1 MPDMTDHTTPMRWVS
16 PAYAALLVLALV
28 AFWPGYLSLPKS
40 RFSGWFHLHA
50 VAAMLWF
57 FMLIAQPWAI
67 HSGRRA
73 LHRLVGRASYVL
85 MPVLVIS
92 FIGLA
97 HDVMKGRTGAEAA
110 VQAYFFYI
118 RVVLVAIF
126 VGCYVM
132 AVVNRR
138 NAPVHSRY
146 MVCTGLALVDP
157 VVHRLASR
165 FMHGADI
172 NYQLLTFGLVLAILA
187 ILIWMERNA
196 RAGRRVFPIV
206 FIAFFI
212 AGLPLAL
219 DFHTWGAPWALWK
232 SVAAAFAALPLP

>member
-1 MPDMTDHTTPMRWVS
+1 MHDRSLPIRWAS
-16 PAYAALLVLALV
+16 PAYAVLLALALV
-28 AFWPGYLSLPKS
+28 AFWPGYLGLPKG
-40 RFSGWFHLHA
+40 RLGGWFHLHA
-50 VAAMLWF
+50 VAATLWMC
-57 FMLIAQPWAI
+57 MLIAQPWTI

-73 LHRLVGRASYVL
+73 LHRMIGRASYVL
-85 MPVLVIS
+85 MPVVVIS
-92 FIGLA
+92 FVGLA
-97 HDVMKGRTGAEAA
+97 HDVMHGKTGAAAA

-118 RVVLVAIF
+118 RVVLVGIF
-126 VGCYVM
+126 VGCYAM

-146 MVCTGLALVDP
+146 MLCTGLALVDP

-165 FMHGADI
+165 LMGGADL

-187 ILIWMERNA
+187 LLIWMERNA

-206 FIAFFI
+206 FAAFLI

-219 DFHTWGAPWALWK
+219 DFHTWGAPWTLWK
-232 SVAAAFAALPLP
+232 SAAAGFAALPFP